1 MTNDTVPPPTQP
13 TTPVTP
19 PAEGSRSLRGAAIT
33 AGVGILVMA
42 ALAPFGVFFAVDGLV
57 TQGDAAQ
64 TAADITASEGLF
76 RAGIASLFLV
86 IALDVVIA
94 CALYRVFSPVNKG
107 VSLLAMA
114 FRLVYSGIYL
124 VAVGHLLAV
133 LRLLDGDA
141 GPSVFSP
148 DQVHAQV
155 LSEINAFN
163 DVWAL
168 ALGLFGLHLLT
179 AGYLAFRSGYAPRV
193 LGVLLAIAGLGYV
206 IDTFGAIAVQDSWTD
221 VSSFTFLGELLLALW
236 LVIRGR
242 RVSVRSARGLLAE
255 DE

>member
-1 MTNDTVPPPTQP
+1 
-13 TTPVTP
+13 
-19 PAEGSRSLRGAAIT
+19 
-33 AGVGILVMA
+33 
-42 ALAPFGVFFAVDGLV
+42 
-57 TQGDAAQ
+57 
-64 TAADITASEGLF
+64 LF

-94 CALYRVFSPVNKG
+94 CALYRVFSPVNQG

-133 LRLLDGDA
+133 LRLLGGDA
-141 GPSVFSP
+141 DPSVSSE
-148 DQVHAQV
+148 DQVHAQA
-155 LSEINAFN
+155 LSQINAFN

-179 AGYLAFRSGYAPRV
+179 LGYLAFRSGYVPRV
-193 LGVLLAIAGLGYV
+193 LGVLLAIAGAGYV
-206 IDTFGAIAVQDSWTD
+206 VDTLGAISFQDSWTD

-242 RVSVRSARGLLAE
+242 QVRVPSA
-255 DE
+255 